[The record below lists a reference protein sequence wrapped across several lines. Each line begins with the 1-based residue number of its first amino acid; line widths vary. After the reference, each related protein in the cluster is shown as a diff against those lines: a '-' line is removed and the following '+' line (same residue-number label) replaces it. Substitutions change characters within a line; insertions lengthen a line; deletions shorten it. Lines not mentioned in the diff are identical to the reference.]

1 MTDVDPVVL
10 PEPKPLHM
18 TIDQLRDRCVK
29 LFGKRGWKK
38 TLAREIKRDEST
50 IRRWCAKLHP
60 VPGYVG
66 VVLDSIERQR
76 KLDRITSRVAR
87 L

>member
-1 MTDVDPVVL
+1 MSEIAPVD
-10 PEPKPLHM
+10 LHM
-18 TIDQLRDRCVK
+18 TVDDLRDRCIK

-50 IRRWCAKLHP
+50 IRRWCAKSNP

-76 KLDRITSRVAR
+76 RLDRLTRRVAK